1 MDRVLIV
8 TGGGRGIGA
17 AVCRLAASRGYA
29 VAVNYRRDADAAD
42 GVVRDI
48 ADGGGRAAA
57 IQADVSREDEVERL
71 FDEAAERLGPVTHV
85 VNNAAVTGPPGRFED
100 VSTDTMRAVVDLN
113 ILGTFLVA
121 RAAVRRL
128 STRRGGPGGV
138 IVNLSSGAATLGS
151 PDMWVWYAASK
162 AAVDTLTLG
171 LGREVA
177 GEGVRVTAI
186 APGFVRTDMVQ
197 DAFGA
202 RLDDI
207 ARGIPLGR
215 LASPDE
221 IAEGILFLLS
231 DAASY
236 MTASVLRVAGGR

>member
-17 AVCRLAASRGYA
+17 AVCRLAAVRGYA
-29 VAVNYRRDADAAD
+29 VAVNYKRDAAAAE
-42 GVVRDI
+42 GVVRAI
-48 ADGGGRAAA
+48 VDGGGRAVAVR
-57 IQADVSREDEVERL
+57 ADVSREDEVKRL
-71 FDEAAERLGPVTHV
+71 FDEAAKRLGPVTHI
-85 VNNAAVTGPPGRFED
+85 VNNAAVTGPPGRVED
-100 VSTDTMRAVVDLN
+100 VSTETMRAVFDLN
-113 ILGTFLVA
+113 VLGTLMMA

-128 STRRGGPGGV
+128 STRHGGPGGV
-138 IVNLSSGAATLGS
+138 IVNVSSGAATLGS
-151 PDMWVWYAASK
+151 PDTWVWYAASK

-177 GEGVRVTAI
+177 GEGIRVTGI
-186 APGFVRTDMVQ
+186 APGFVATEMVR
-197 DAFGA
+197 GA
-202 RLDDI
+202 LSERLDDI

-221 IAEGILFLLS
+221 IAEGVLFLLS

-236 MTASVLRVAGGR
+236 MTASVLRIAGGR